1 MLGSPPRVRLCLYKS
16 CQSVMLFSPVHID
29 QMLKCDAHFLFK
41 LASRLKFS
49 HRIPLPGV
57 TTDTK
62 KILEKNRI
70 DQLRNLTGPPLLTA
84 KRQTMETSVWEN
96 SLRDKNYGK
105 LFLPA
110 PESLAETGDRCV
122 SCRKNMMNG
131 NLNCNT
137 SF

>member
-1 MLGSPPRVRLCLYKS
+1 
-16 CQSVMLFSPVHID
+16 MLFSPVHID

-105 LFLPA
+105 
-110 PESLAETGDRCV
+110 
-122 SCRKNMMNG
+122 
-131 NLNCNT
+131 
-137 SF
+137 

>member
-84 KRQTMETSVWEN
+84 SDKRWRHLRGKIVSETKIMEN
-96 SLRDKNYGK
+96 CFSL
-105 LFLPA
+105 LPNHW
-110 PESLAETGDRCV
+110 
-122 SCRKNMMNG
+122 RKQG
-131 NLNCNT
+131 T
-137 SF
+137 DVFPAARI